1 MCIIAVELG
10 PLIYYYYLFNIY
22 NILIL
27 SSRQSDQH
35 RRLKALDSCIT
46 IPTHLA
52 HLNII
57 YYNYYDI
64 ARRRRLKSRK
74 MYVIVC
80 TAK

>member
-1 MCIIAVELG
+1 MCIIAVARSPYIL
-10 PLIYYYYLFNIY
+10 LLFIIIY
-22 NILIL
+22 NIFIL

-46 IPTHLA
+46 ILTHLA
-52 HLNII
+52 RLNLI

-74 MYVIVC
+74 IYVIVC